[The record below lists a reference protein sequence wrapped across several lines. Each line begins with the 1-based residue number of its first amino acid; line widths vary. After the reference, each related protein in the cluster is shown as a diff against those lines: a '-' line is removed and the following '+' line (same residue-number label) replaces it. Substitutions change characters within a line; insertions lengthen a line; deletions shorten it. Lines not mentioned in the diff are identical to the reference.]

1 MAARSSRSSRGA
13 TAPRASA
20 KSRRATTSEVEVVE
34 EAPGMGLDAGIAIFT
49 SLVLVAAIV
58 LVDKL
63 MSQFDK
69 GFFF

>member
-1 MAARSSRSSRGA
+1 MAARSSRPSRGA
-13 TAPRASA
+13 APRAAA
-20 KSRRATTSEVEVVE
+20 KSRRAPTSEVEVVE
-34 EAPGMGLDAGIAIFT
+34 EAPGMGLDAGIAVFT

-69 GFFF
+69 GFLF